1 MLSMKVVFVL
11 SLALTVVSA
20 QAPGG
25 ITPLSGDRLKEAEGV
40 LNSSLATLAAGADG
54 PSYKYD
60 SKKTKP
66 MNGLLTLFLFFCRL
80 GRVIT
85 ATQQTVSGSLYRY
98 EVELIEGN
106 ATKKCNVEIW
116 SQPWLENGIQV
127 TFDCPEGKVVRKH
140 SA

>member
-60 SKKTKP
+60 SKKTKL
-66 MNGLLTLFLFFCRL
+66 MNGLLTIFLFF
-80 GRVIT
+80 
-85 ATQQTVSGSLYRY
+85 SDW
-98 EVELIEGN
+98 EE
-106 ATKKCNVEIW
+106 
-116 SQPWLENGIQV
+116 
-127 TFDCPEGKVVRKH
+127 
-140 SA
+140 